1 MICYFKEE
9 FEVGG
14 TYMAPKEATIKMVKH
29 DNIKTNI
36 GALKLSEGKNKYY
49 ELTIKIDVP
58 ENALN

>member
-14 TYMAPKEATIKMVKH
+14 NHMAPKEATINVIKH

>member
-1 MICYFKEE
+1 
-9 FEVGG
+9 
-14 TYMAPKEATIKMVKH
+14 MAPKEVTIKMVKH
-29 DNIKTNI
+29 DNNIKRNT